1 VLFWGWG
8 RKSMNRQLT
17 QDRALVLTYRYFH
30 LMFVFRAA
38 FGYRYQLATA
48 TDQGWA
54 TRPIE
59 TAEAEALLGGEELRP
74 TMWARYSIFLV
85 LVVVVLIVVAATIG

>member
-1 VLFWGWG
+1 MLFWGWG
-8 RKSMNRQLT
+8 RKSLNRQLAH
-17 QDRALVLTYRYFH
+17 DRALVTYRYFH

-54 TRPIE
+54 TRPIANE
-59 TAEAEALLGGEELRP
+59 EAETLLGGDELRP
-74 TMWARYSIFLV
+74 SMWARYSIFL
-85 LVVVVLIVVAATIG
+85 LVVVVVLVVILAAALG

>member
-1 VLFWGWG
+1 MLFWGWG
-8 RKSMNRQLT
+8 RKSLNRQLAH
-17 QDRALVLTYRYFH
+17 DKALVLTYRY

-54 TRPIE
+54 TRPIAN
-59 TAEAEALLGGEELRP
+59 AEAETLLGGDALRP
-74 TMWARYSIFLV
+74 SMWARYSILL
-85 LVVVVLIVVAATIG
+85 LVVVILVVILAAALGS